1 MARAR
6 IADGESGPSRRKP
19 RTSRLPAESSTSRE
33 RCPTETWARYVR
45 EIIDILARTGR
56 RGFAFNVLSL
66 SSDADKRSGTLYYA
80 DAAEML
86 SYCLHRYGR
95 SVALLQDYGLYE
107 FTVVIRHIAATR

>member
-6 IADGESGPSRRKP
+6 IADGEFGAEPTETADFAVASGIFNVKG
-19 RTSRLPAESSTSRE
+19 EV
-33 RCPTETWARYVR
+33 PTETWAHYAR

-56 RGFAFNVLSL
+56 CGFAFNVLSL
-66 SSDADKRSGTLYYA
+66 SSDADRRSGTLYYA

-107 FTVVIRHIAATR
+107 FTVIVRHTAATR